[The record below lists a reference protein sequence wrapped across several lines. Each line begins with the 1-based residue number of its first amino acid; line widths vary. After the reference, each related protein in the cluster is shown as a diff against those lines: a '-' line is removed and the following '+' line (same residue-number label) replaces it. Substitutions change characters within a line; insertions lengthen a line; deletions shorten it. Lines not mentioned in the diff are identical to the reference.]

1 MVACSNDDD
10 YLPIVNA
17 LLNHSK
23 IEVNQQEMVITGEEY
38 L

>member
-10 YLPIVNA
+10 YLPVVNA

-23 IEVNQQEMVITGEEY
+23 IEVNQQEKVIAREEY